1 MVNPP
6 NIRRGRGLSIPHLL
20 LVVTGA
26 VEAMEHSLNQVEK
39 AGKFHCPQGPVTD
52 AAKGDIKKTQN
63 AKLWKLSVK
72 DVTRRSTLKRSV

>member
-1 MVNPP
+1 MVNQLK
-6 NIRRGRGLSIPHLL
+6 IRGRGLSIPHLL

-39 AGKFHCPQGPVTD
+39 EERFHCPQEPVTD
-52 AAKGDIKKTQN
+52 VAKGDIN

-72 DVTRRSTLKRSV
+72 VAKQEGAL